1 MEGSPRS
8 RFISCTLSSKGHE
21 IIPKKK
27 EKPKHVF
34 AAVSPAPAWM
44 CQFNANA
51 AHYTFM
57 FHYRPSMTTS
67 ICHLILFIIPAAALS
82 DLSPPMAGFNTAMR
96 YIMIMSGLDAG
107 LLSASH

>member
-1 MEGSPRS
+1 M
-8 RFISCTLSSKGHE
+8 INKIKKTHVCSCV
-21 IIPKKK
+21 P
-27 EKPKHVF
+27 
-34 AAVSPAPAWM
+34 PAPAWM

-96 YIMIMSGLDAG
+96 YIMIMSGLGAG